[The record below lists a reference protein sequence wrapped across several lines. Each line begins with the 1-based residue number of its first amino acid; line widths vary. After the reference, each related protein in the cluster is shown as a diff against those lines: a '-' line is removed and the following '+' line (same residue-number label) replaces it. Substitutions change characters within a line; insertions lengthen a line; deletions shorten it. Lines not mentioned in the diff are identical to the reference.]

1 MRFLSVYVLF
11 LGCYVSLVHTQ
22 WAWNP
27 VGMCLI
33 WKFYP
38 LGLVNSNRRLRTV
51 LQCRQECGNGKSSA
65 QRQQRA
71 QVAVEPR
78 WKVPLSSRCALW
90 SCCAVSFP
98 LSVLGDEGLA
108 SFAFLS
114 ALSAVPQHFII
125 AASPDPL
132 SSRGMVRSRELPACS
147 AAEAMPRQDLERDCW
162 YLWRLEKMELWP
174 VQAST
179 LYFFDRWKEYTCWA
193 RPSPRSVS
201 CVCSV
206 GMWGLRNS
214 SVQPAGKRCWL
225 MGSRGEQALQRW
237 LGERNERHFL

>member
-1 MRFLSVYVLF
+1 MCFLSVYVLF

-38 LGLVNSNRRLRTV
+38 LGLVNSNRRLRTA

-71 QVAVEPR
+71 QVA
-78 WKVPLSSRCALW
+78 ALEGATVLKMC
-90 SCCAVSFP
+90 SLKLLFP
-98 LSVLGDEGLA
+98 PSLCQCREMRLGQLC
-108 SFAFLS
+108 FPFYPH
-114 ALSAVPQHFII
+114 AVPQHSVI
-125 AASPDPL
+125 AGSPDPL
-132 SSRGMVRSRELPACS
+132 SSRGTVRGREPPASS
-147 AAEAMPRQDLERDCW
+147 AAEALPRQDLERDCW
-162 YLWRLEKMELWP
+162 YLLKLGKMELWP

-179 LYFFDRWKEYTCWA
+179 PYFFGRWKEYTCRA

-201 CVCSV
+201 CVCSA

-214 SVQPAGKRCWL
+214 SVQPAGKLCWL